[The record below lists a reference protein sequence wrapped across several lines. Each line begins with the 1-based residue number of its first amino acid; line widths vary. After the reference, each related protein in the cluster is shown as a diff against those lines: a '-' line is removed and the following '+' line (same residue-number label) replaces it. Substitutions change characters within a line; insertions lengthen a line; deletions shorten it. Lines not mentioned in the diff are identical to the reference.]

1 MLHFPCLTYCVDFFT
16 SLLDS
21 DCSRT
26 RKILHE
32 DSLLLTLKMEGHT
45 ARNVGGLY
53 RLRVAPPLI
62 TSKEMEPQYY
72 NHKELNSALAMG
84 AWKRTPSSR
93 WEGTT
98 LFSIDLIC
106 QPYLYHEP
114 FTTTEICPI
123 FASSWNSF
131 PFFSPYFLYQAF
143 QFKAC
148 NNPLNCQIIKEKI
161 IKSK

>member
-1 MLHFPCLTYCVDFFT
+1 MLHFPCLTYCVFFFYLLIGLRLLQDEKDFTQRFFVA
-16 SLLDS
+16 DF
-21 DCSRT
+21 
-26 RKILHE
+26 E
-32 DSLLLTLKMEGHT
+32 D
-45 ARNVGGLY
+45 GGTHSKECGWP
-53 RLRVAPPLI
+53 LRAESIPPLI

-161 IKSK
+161 IKLK